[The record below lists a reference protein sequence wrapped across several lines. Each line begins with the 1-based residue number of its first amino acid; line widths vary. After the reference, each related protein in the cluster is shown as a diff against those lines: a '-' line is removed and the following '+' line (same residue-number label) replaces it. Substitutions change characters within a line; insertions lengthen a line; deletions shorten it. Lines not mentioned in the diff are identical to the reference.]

1 MIVRWTLGAQADLDE
16 LQHYIAQDSL
26 TAADLVA
33 ARIRTAV
40 DDLTD
45 NPLKGH
51 TGREESGPGIYE
63 LVIPRTRYTAAY
75 RLTGDVVEILAIVH
89 QSQQWPGPF

>member
-1 MIVRWTLGAQADLDE
+1 VDE
-16 LQHYIAQDSL
+16 LQDYIAHDSP

-40 DDLTD
+40 EALANT
-45 NPLKGH
+45 PRMGH
-51 TGREESGPGIYE
+51 RAREGSGEGVYE

-75 RLTGDVVEILAIVH
+75 RIESGVAEVLAVVH
-89 QSQQWPGPF
+89 QSRRWPGLF

>member
-1 MIVRWTLGAQADLDE
+1 MIVRWTLEAQADLDE
-16 LQHYIAQDSL
+16 LQDYIAQDSP

-51 TGREESGPGIYE
+51 TSREGSGEGVYE
-63 LVIPRTRYTAAY
+63 LVIPRTRYTVAY
-75 RLTGDVVEILAIVH
+75 DIEGNVIEILAVVH